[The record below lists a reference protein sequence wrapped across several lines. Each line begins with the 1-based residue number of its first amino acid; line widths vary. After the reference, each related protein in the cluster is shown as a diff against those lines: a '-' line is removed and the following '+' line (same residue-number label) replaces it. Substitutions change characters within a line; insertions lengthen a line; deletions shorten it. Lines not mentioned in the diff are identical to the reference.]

1 MSKIKIVTDSST
13 TIEPSLVEELNIT
26 VVPLSVMVDGVVYS
40 DNDLKKENSWSSCVG
55 QKLAK
60 NKSAPVGLFAETFAE
75 LAKDGSQIIAIL
87 LSHALS
93 GTVEGATLSGADV
106 TILDSSFTDQAEKI
120 PSCRSST
127 HGTSWCQQ
135 RRSLRY

>member
-1 MSKIKIVTDSST
+1 M
-13 TIEPSLVEELNIT
+13 
-26 VVPLSVMVDGVVYS
+26 
-40 DNDLKKENSWSSCVG
+40 SSCVG

-106 TILDSSFTDQAEKI
+106 TILDSSFTDQAEKFQVVEAARMAKLV
-120 PSCRSST
+120 PAKK
-127 HGTSWCQQ
+127 
-135 RRSLRY
+135 RSLRY